1 MSEADNPTAGPAN
14 ASAEFVRLEQELAQ
28 ETSVFALMKE
38 QMTSMLGMVTM
49 FVVTIV
55 LAVSVPVI
63 LMILCHWS
71 LSPPD
76 P

>member
-1 MSEADNPTAGPAN
+1 MSEADIPTARPDE
-14 ASAEFVRLEQELAQ
+14 ASAEFLRMEQELAH

-55 LAVSVPVI
+55 LALFIETLV
-63 LMILCHWS
+63 
-71 LSPPD
+71 
-76 P
+76 

>member
-1 MSEADNPTAGPAN
+1 MSEADNPTAQPMLSGI
-14 ASAEFVRLEQELAQ
+14 VRLEQELAQ

-55 LAVSVPVI
+55 LA
-63 LMILCHWS
+63 LLH
-71 LSPPD
+71 
-76 P
+76 